1 MKVRIVRS
9 GDHGELYT
17 FELPLG
23 EVAIT
28 TLTASERER
37 AFIHRWFVETG
48 SDGFRPVSADPG
60 DYSVAKEVEMLVVLL
75 ICVRF
80 KMLLSFT
87 MRKMENIH
95 LPVAQGRRCSS
106 TLCPALM
113 RGRRIPCA

>member
-60 DYSVAKEVEMLVVLL
+60 DYSVAKEVEMPNQDVAELL
-75 ICVRF
+75 
-80 KMLLSFT
+80 MLRQPNF
-87 MRKMENIH
+87 EQA
-95 LPVAQGRRCSS
+95 AQS
-106 TLCPALM
+106 
-113 RGRRIPCA
+113 